1 LEARWRPLRV
11 EAGRE
16 ARAESGR
23 EAGREAWK
31 EAPKEAP
38 KETRRKSSGRNR
50 LLKTLPVFWRAP
62 GGPEPGACRSAGA
75 PALGHWRPPR
85 RPVKDNRMHP
95 GTPFEVPPAF
105 CGTSTRDP
113 AGDPAGS
120 LPRDSSGS
128 SSEGYPTPCGDP
140 SEASRK
146 DAWKE
151 RPHVSP
157 GGLEGN
163 LEGPLEGGPEGG
175 LEEDP
180 WRAVGGPQEARR
192 RTPGGP

>member
-1 LEARWRPLRV
+1 MEARWRPLRV

-31 EAPKEAP
+31 EAPKETP
-38 KETRRKSSGRNR
+38 KETRRKAFGRNR
-50 LLKTLPVFWRAP
+50 LLKTLPVSWRAP
-62 GGPEPGACRSAGA
+62 RGPESGAARSAGA
-75 PALGHWRPPR
+75 PALGHWRPPG
-85 RPVKDNRMHP
+85 RPVRDNRMHP

-105 CGTSTRDP
+105 RGTSTRDP
-113 AGDPAGS
+113 PGDPAGRR
-120 LPRDSSGS
+120 PRDSSGS
-128 SSEGYPTPCGDP
+128 SSEGHPILCGDP

-146 DAWKE
+146 DASKE
-151 RPHVSP
+151 RPHMSP
-157 GGLEGN
+157 GGLEGD

-175 LEEDP
+175 PL
-180 WRAVGGPQEARR
+180 EARR